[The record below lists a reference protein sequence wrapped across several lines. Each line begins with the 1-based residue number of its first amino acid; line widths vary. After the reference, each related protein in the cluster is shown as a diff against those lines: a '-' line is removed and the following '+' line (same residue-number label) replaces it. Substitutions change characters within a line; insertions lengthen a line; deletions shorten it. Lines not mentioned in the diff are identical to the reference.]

1 MAANIIYSPGTN
13 IGPGVSDSVSF
24 GPPVYNQ
31 SNNNYQNDIAL
42 NSARRYSDYESNIEH
57 NERLYNKYLEKSQN
71 YNYDLWNSAR
81 DYYTEMSNTAIQ
93 RQVKDLIAAGINPVL
108 AANLGGAPV
117 MDISPPYMS
126 ISPTS
131 ALGSIMSS
139 GASYYASD
147 LSYNSAQNVANI
159 YSKKDFQIAEMAN
172 ANAVYIHNLDNSAKS
187 ILEHSLQNNKIKF
200 EYDQLTRQIEH
211 QVEQLARSHNYDIDK
226 IDQQTMNNIV
236 EDYAKT
242 SKTIP
247 QAIERTLQN
256 LIAELSGD
264 YSSWSIIKNI
274 INAKTGN
281 FLSWFNY

>member
-1 MAANIIYSPGTN
+1 MATNIIYSPGTQT
-13 IGPGVSDSVSF
+13 GPGVSNSVSF

-31 SNNNYQNDIAL
+31 SNNNYQNDIAM
-42 NSARRYSDYESNIEH
+42 NSARRYSNYESNIAH
-57 NERLYNKYLEKSQN
+57 NERLYDNYMEKAQN
-71 YNYDLWNSAR
+71 YNYDMWKSAR

-117 MDISPPYMS
+117 MDIAPPYMS

-147 LSYNSAQNVANI
+147 MSYNSAQYVANTNW
-159 YSKKDFQIAEMAN
+159 KKDYQIAEMAN

-187 ILEHSLQNNKIKF
+187 LLEHSLQNKNIKH

-226 IDQQTMNNIV
+226 IDQQTINNIV

-242 SKTIP
+242 AKTVP

-256 LIAELSGD
+256 LIAELHGD
-264 YSSWSIIKNI
+264 ESSWSIIKNV
-274 INAKTGN
+274 INGKTGN
-281 FLSWFNY
+281 FLHWFNY